1 MPQQTSQPPTADW
14 PRFEQRLRRVI
25 DHVHAHLDEP
35 LDLMRLA
42 ELAHLSPYHWHR
54 IYHALYGETLAAT
67 VKRLRLH
74 RAAGWLA
81 NTAQPVDEIAR
92 RSGYPNLQSFTR
104 LFKEVYGLPPA
115 RYRAGG
121 QHTAFDGPT
130 RADPA
135 AAHPIEVR
143 TVAAVEVVALD
154 HVGSYMQIGRSFDA
168 LFARVA
174 AAGLIRPGV
183 RMLGRFFDDPT
194 SVAEDTL
201 RAQAGI
207 AGCADGALPAPVV
220 RSTWP
225 AAECA
230 VLVHTGPYA
239 SMGAAYRWLFGT
251 WLAQSGREP
260 ADAPVVEEYLNSPR
274 DTAPADLVTHI
285 HLPLRGVERVPT

>member
-1 MPQQTSQPPTADW
+1 MPRSISPPPQTTADW

-35 LDLMRLA
+35 LDLARLA
-42 ELAHLSPYHWHR
+42 EIAHLSPYHWHR
-54 IYHALYGETLAAT
+54 VYHALYGETLAAT

-81 NTAQPVDEIAR
+81 NTATPVEQIAR
-92 RSGYPNLQSFTR
+92 QSGYPNLQSFTR
-104 LFKEVYGLPPA
+104 LFKAVYGLPPA
-115 RYRAGG
+115 RYRAAG
-121 QHTAFDGPT
+121 QHTEFVGPA
-130 RADPA
+130 RAEPA
-135 AAHPIEVR
+135 AAHPIEIR
-143 TVAAVEVVALD
+143 IRPAVDVVALD
-154 HVGSYMQIGRSFDA
+154 HVGSYMQIGRAFDA

-174 AAGLIRPGV
+174 AAGLIRPGL
-183 RMLGRFFDDPT
+183 RMIGRFFDDP
-194 SVAEDTL
+194 SLVAEGAL
-201 RAQAGI
+201 RAEACI
-207 AGCADGALPAPVV
+207 AGCADGEVPSPVV
-220 RSTWP
+220 RAVWP

-251 WLAQSGREP
+251 WLAESGREP

-285 HLPLRGVERVPT
+285 HLPLREA